1 MNNSA
6 ANGTQPRLEDIVV
19 PGRGRQEQAFDY
31 LLWGTFLIMLVW
43 SFVPSDMNRIGD
55 VFSGGGNMAM
65 LLSDFLEP
73 NFRYWRSY
81 LDLMLETV
89 QMAVWGSF
97 LSVVFAVPFGLMSAS
112 NLAPAWLSFPVRRL
126 MDAFRAI
133 NELVFALVFV
143 AAVGLGPLAGVLA
156 LAIHTTGTLAK
167 LFSEAVEAIDPRP
180 VEGIRATGA
189 TSLHE
194 IVFGVIPQ
202 VLPLWISFSLYRFEA
217 NVRSATVLGIVGAGG
232 IGMSL
237 SEALRGFDYGS
248 GAAILLIILA
258 TV

>member
-1 MNNSA
+1 MNNIA

-97 LSVVFAVPFGLMSAS
+97 LSVVFAVPFGLMASS

-167 LFSEAVEAIDPRP
+167 R
-180 VEGIRATGA
+180 
-189 TSLHE
+189 
-194 IVFGVIPQ
+194 
-202 VLPLWISFSLYRFEA
+202 
-217 NVRSATVLGIVGAGG
+217 
-232 IGMSL
+232 
-237 SEALRGFDYGS
+237 
-248 GAAILLIILA
+248 
-258 TV
+258 